1 MAALDPRVGMPDSA
15 PMRGPALP
23 LLLVLGAGCAT
34 SPSRVRLDAGP
45 PAATVRLTARP
56 AEVTTPLL
64 PGLHPLGLSPGRD
77 GLLYVPAAATQGPV
91 PLLVMLHGA
100 GSSAQNAWEV
110 VRREAEDRGLAV
122 LLPESRAWSWD
133 YRHGDF
139 GADLRFL
146 DAALLCAFGGVRV
159 DPAHLVLAGFSA
171 GGTMVLSLGASNGD
185 LFPWILA
192 FSPTGIDVAG
202 VVGHPRYFIAHGTLD
217 SLVPIGMSSRAIVPA
232 LRAQGASVVYREFE
246 GPHVVP
252 EFALQEALTL
262 ALD

>member
-64 PGLHPLGLSPGRD
+64 PGL
-77 GLLYVPAAATQGPV
+77 PV